1 MKTIYNESLGN
12 TELIYTAFSET
23 DEETN
28 EKVYGIMVKDTHAH
42 RETILHSFTT
52 KRDQAIDFIETLVRN
67 IVEPDFVREIAED
80 TSIITQESTIHLVY
94 GLIHFASLI
103 TM

>member
-1 MKTIYNESLGN
+1 MKTIYNECLGN

-23 DEETN
+23 DEETKQN
-28 EKVYGIMVKDTHAH
+28 VYGIMVKDTHTH

-67 IVEPDFVREIAED
+67 IVEPDFVSEIAED
-80 TSIITQESTIHLVY
+80 YIL
-94 GLIHFASLI
+94 A
-103 TM
+103 

>member
-12 TELIYTAFSET
+12 TELIYTAVSET

-80 TSIITQESTIHLVY
+80 YIL
-94 GLIHFASLI
+94 A
-103 TM
+103 